1 MTVLELIQHLQL
13 LSPETKVLVR
23 GYEEG
28 YNDIL
33 QLKPVS
39 VMPKVNAFWWDGEY
53 EESADANAID
63 AIEIYGE
70 NQNPVDDLN

>member
-13 LSPETKVLVR
+13 LSPETKVVVR

-33 QLKPVS
+33 QLKLVS
-39 VMPKVNAFWWDGEY
+39 VIPKVNAFWWDGAY

-63 AIEIYGE
+63 AIEMYGE
-70 NQNPVDDLN
+70 NQNPVDDLK